1 MYTLILVSRC
11 DMMDMH
17 TNKQHKQSNNEKVC
31 TYTVLTYYFYI
42 YIIAYITKIRRST
55 WFKLEGFSDHAKAV
69 SRVSFLVRPGVW
81 GPSRYLTGP

>member
-1 MYTLILVSRC
+1 
-11 DMMDMH
+11 MMDMH

-55 WFKLEGFSDHAKAV
+55 WFKQECFSEHAKAV

-81 GPSRYLTGP
+81 GPSRYPTGP